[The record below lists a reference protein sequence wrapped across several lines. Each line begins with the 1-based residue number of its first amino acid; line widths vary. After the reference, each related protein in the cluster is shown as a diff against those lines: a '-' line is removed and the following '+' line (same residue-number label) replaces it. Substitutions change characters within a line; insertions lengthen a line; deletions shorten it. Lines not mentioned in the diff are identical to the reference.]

1 MCKVSHGGIV
11 VVDIPFDPNN
21 PHEHHSTHYY
31 CIVSNEASCKFSPV
45 INAIPLT
52 SRCKKVELP
61 IIVFLLAEMG
71 YEPKWIADSF
81 LGMTEDSVNTTYA
94 LMRGY
99 RNDLYKIKQ
108 RRAMS
113 RLMNAVKSR

>member
-1 MCKVSHGGIV
+1 MKVNFTYKDGVHDGELNIFDGVKFESKDIV
-11 VVDIPFDPNN
+11 I
-21 PHEHHSTHYY
+21 
-31 CIVSNEASCKFSPV
+31 
-45 INAIPLT
+45 
-52 SRCKKVELP
+52 
-61 IIVFLLAEMG
+61 FLLVEMG
-71 YEPKWIADSF
+71 YEPKWIANSF
-81 LGMTEDSVNTTYA
+81 LGMTEDSVKTTYA

>member
-1 MCKVSHGGIV
+1 MKVNFTYKDGVHDGELNIFDGVKFESKDIV
-11 VVDIPFDPNN
+11 I
-21 PHEHHSTHYY
+21 
-31 CIVSNEASCKFSPV
+31 
-45 INAIPLT
+45 
-52 SRCKKVELP
+52 
-61 IIVFLLAEMG
+61 FLLVEMG

>member
-1 MCKVSHGGIV
+1 MKVNFTYKDGVHDGELIIFAGTK
-11 VVDIPFDPNN
+11 FD
-21 PHEHHSTHYY
+21 S
-31 CIVSNEASCKFSPV
+31 KD
-45 INAIPLT
+45 
-52 SRCKKVELP
+52 
-61 IIVFLLAEMG
+61 IIVFLLVEMG
-71 YEPKWIADSF
+71 YEPKWIAESF